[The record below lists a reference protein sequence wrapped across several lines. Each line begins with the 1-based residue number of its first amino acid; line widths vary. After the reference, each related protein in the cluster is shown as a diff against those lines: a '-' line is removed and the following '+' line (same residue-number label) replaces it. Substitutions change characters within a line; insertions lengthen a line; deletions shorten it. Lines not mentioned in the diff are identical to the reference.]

1 MPDFVRPTAEARE
14 AARHPA
20 PGRRPVMFQR
30 WENLL
35 FLHWTVDREAI
46 QRTLPEGLFCDTF
59 AGTGWLG
66 IVPFAMRNI
75 RPDGLPAI
83 GPFSNFLELN
93 VRTYVHD
100 RNGTPG
106 VWFYSLD
113 CNQPLAV
120 WIARLFF
127 RLPYWRAAMQATF
140 DRTIGYECTRRGSG
154 ETAAYRWAPSGA
166 PRTAPPGS
174 LEFFLLERYFLYAAR
189 GGRLFRGQVAHA
201 PYEFQH
207 AGVETF
213 STVPAAQAG
222 FDSLPA
228 APQHAVHAPGFDVR
242 IFRLENIP

>member
-46 QRTLPEGLFCDTF
+46 QRTLPDGLWCDTF

-75 RPDGLPAI
+75 RPAGIPAVGLLSISSSSMSAPMC
-83 GPFSNFLELN
+83 
-93 VRTYVHD
+93 TT
-100 RNGTPG
+100 GTAVPG

-127 RLPYWRAAMQATF
+127 RLPYRNAAMHAAF
-140 DRTIGYECTRRGSG
+140 NRTIGYECTRRGTG
-154 ETAAYRWAPSGA
+154 ETAAYRWTPSDT

-174 LEFFLLERYFLYAAR
+174 LEFFLLERYYLYAAR

-213 STVPAAQAG
+213 STVPTAQAG
-222 FDSLPA
+222 FDSLSA
-228 APQHAVHAPGFDVR
+228 APQHVVHAPGFDVR
-242 IFRLENIP
+242 IFRLDTVT